1 MQAVQKMKDTAQL
14 QAQKKIQLGKKFCGR
29 VTLKPKQKHVKK
41 YHEKKPADQSPAP
54 PLRP

>member
-1 MQAVQKMKDTAQL
+1 MKDTAQL